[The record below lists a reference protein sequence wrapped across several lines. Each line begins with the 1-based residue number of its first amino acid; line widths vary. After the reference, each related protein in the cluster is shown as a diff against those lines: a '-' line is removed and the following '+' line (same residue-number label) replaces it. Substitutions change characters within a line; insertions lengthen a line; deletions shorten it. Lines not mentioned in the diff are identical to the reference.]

1 LLSKAENIMKK
12 IKIMLI
18 EDQLIPAYDL
28 RRQLNDMGYEVVAVF
43 TKAETALTYLEENK
57 GKDTFPAVIIL
68 DISLAGKMDGVEA
81 SQIII
86 EKYDCE
92 VIFLTGLLELKVVE
106 KILETRP
113 AFFLIKP
120 FDIYYTH
127 ICIQMAIRQRDLE
140 KEIVRLKEELKKFN
154 G

>member
-1 LLSKAENIMKK
+1 META
-12 IKIMLI
+12 KIMLV

-43 TKAETALTYLEENK
+43 TKAETALAYLEENK
-57 GKDTFPAVIIL
+57 GKETFPDVVIM
-68 DISLAGKMDGVEA
+68 DNSLAGKMDGIEA
-81 SQIII
+81 SLIII

-92 VIFLTGLLELKVVE
+92 VIFLIGLMEVKVVE
-106 KILETRP
+106 EILRTRP
-113 AFFLIKP
+113 AFFLLKP

-127 ICIQMAIRQRDLE
+127 ICIQMAIRQRTLE
-140 KEIVRLKEELKKFN
+140 REIMRLKEELRKLT

>member
-1 LLSKAENIMKK
+1 MEKT
-12 IKIMLI
+12 KIMLI

-28 RRQLNDMGYEVVAVF
+28 RRQLNDLGYDVVAIF
-43 TKAETALTYLEENK
+43 TKAETALNYLEENK
-57 GKDTFPAVIIL
+57 DTETFPDVVIL
-68 DISLAGKMDGVEA
+68 DISLAGKMNGVEA

-92 VIFLTGLLELKVVE
+92 VIFLTGLMEVKVVE
-106 KILETRP
+106 EILRIRP

-127 ICIQMAIRQRDLE
+127 ICIQMALRQRILE
-140 KEIVRLKEELKKFN
+140 REIKRLKEELKKVTAQQ
-154 G
+154 

>member
-1 LLSKAENIMKK
+1 MRKA
-12 IKIMLI
+12 KIMLI

-43 TKAETALTYLEENK
+43 TKAETALTYFEENK
-57 GKDTFPAVIIL
+57 GKETSPDVVIM
-68 DISLAGKMDGVEA
+68 DISLGGKLNGVEA

-92 VIFLTGLLELKVVE
+92 VIFLTGLIDIKVVE
-106 KILETRP
+106 EILQTKP
-113 AFFLIKP
+113 VFFLNKP

-127 ICIQMAIRQRDLE
+127 ICIQMAIHQRTLE
-140 KEIVRLKEELKKFN
+140 REIIRLKEELLKFTAQK
-154 G
+154 

>member
-1 LLSKAENIMKK
+1 MEKA
-12 IKIMLI
+12 KIMLI

-43 TKAETALTYLEENK
+43 TKAETALTYMEENK
-57 GKDTFPAVIIL
+57 GNETSPDVVIL
-68 DISLAGKMDGVEA
+68 DISLAGKMNGIEA

-92 VIFLTGLLELKVVE
+92 VIFLTGLMEIKVVE
-106 KILETRP
+106 EILQIRP
-113 AFFLIKP
+113 AFFLLKP

-127 ICIQMAIRQRDLE
+127 ICIQMALRQRILE
-140 KEIVRLKEELKKFN
+140 REIKRLKEELKKFTAQQ
-154 G
+154 